1 VSTLNEAG
9 VTTIVASCAHCFNT
23 LANEYPDYG
32 GTYEVVHHSEL
43 LARLVREG
51 RLHPS
56 RDSVAVTYHDACY
69 LGRHN
74 GNYDAPREV
83 LGATTGD
90 VEEMPRNRE
99 RSFCCGA
106 GGARFWMEEGGDAR
120 INETRYAEAA
130 ATGADV
136 VATACPFCLVMLDDA
151 SNAAG
156 STGPEVAD
164 VATLLARSTLDG
176 E

>member
-1 VSTLNEAG
+1 
-9 VTTIVASCAHCFNT
+9 
-23 LANEYPDYG
+23 
-32 GTYEVVHHSEL
+32 VHHSEV

-83 LGATTGD
+83 LGATSGD
-90 VEEMPRNRE
+90 IEEMPRNRE

-130 ATGADV
+130 ATGAEV

-176 E
+176 PTATET